1 MGAASCNVILV
12 IVRRYDLIFI
22 YVPSLRSSIS
32 ESRYAYLSNTVSRI
46 LLYTHAAGL
55 EVLIKNLLRIASALV
70 EDLRSFWA
78 PLDSTEVLRTTVVRS
93 SEWSYLLYTHCSWL
107 REGDYA
113 ALDLTCL
120 LASPLTIECL
130 KRQSVTFVTFSILQ
144 QVGHAHMTNSELGG
158 V

>member
-1 MGAASCNVILV
+1 MHIFEHCVPDSAIHTCCWIRGANQESIADSRRTCRRSTVIL
-12 IVRRYDLIFI
+12 
-22 YVPSLRSSIS
+22 
-32 ESRYAYLSNTVSRI
+32 
-46 LLYTHAAGL
+46 G
-55 EVLIKNLLRIASALV
+55 AS
-70 EDLRSFWA
+70 DG
-78 PLDSTEVLRTTVVRS
+78 TEVLRTTVLRS
-93 SEWSYLLYTHCSWL
+93 RDGSYLICTHCSWL

-144 QVGHAHMTNSELGG
+144 QVGHVHMTNPELGK

>member
-1 MGAASCNVILV
+1 MGAAACNVNLV
-12 IVRRYDLIFI
+12 ILRHYDLIFI
-22 YVPSLRSSIS
+22 YLHCDSK
-32 ESRYAYLSNTVSRI
+32 YACLSNTVSRI
-46 LLYTHAAGL
+46 LLHTHAAGL
-55 EVLIKNLLRIASALV
+55 EVLIKNLLRIASTLV
-70 EDLRSFWA
+70 EDLLPFWA
-78 PLDSTEVLRTTVVRS
+78 PRTVDVLNNCRS
-93 SEWSYLLYTHCSWL
+93 KQRMELSHLIYTHCSWL

-144 QVGHAHMTNSELGG
+144 QVGHVHMTNPELGK